1 MSHSPR
7 PRPFPVFNSS
17 LIALSQSRLCLAQN
31 MIICNLIDLLLKLST
46 LLLLLTFSYCIT
58 GILTYSPAHNKIGIY
73 YNHLNK

>member
-1 MSHSPR
+1 MSHFPR

-17 LIALSQSRLCLAQN
+17 LIALSQPRLCFTQN

-58 GILTYSPAHNKIGIY
+58 GILIYSPAHNKIGIY